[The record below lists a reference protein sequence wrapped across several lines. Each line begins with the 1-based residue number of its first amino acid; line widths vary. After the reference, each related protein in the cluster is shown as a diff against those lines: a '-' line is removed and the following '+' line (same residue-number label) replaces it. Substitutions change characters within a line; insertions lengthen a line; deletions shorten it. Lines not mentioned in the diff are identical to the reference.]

1 MASSVKDISKQAVH
15 RLQAYEWPGNVREL
29 ENAIHSALIVCR
41 GESILPRHLPL
52 RIQGYPQVL
61 DVHIEPDMGM
71 EEQVGKI
78 CEAVERE
85 MIIKALEENNQSR
98 TKAAEKLQIS
108 RKTLFN
114 KMQKLGID

>member
-1 MASSVKDISKQAVH
+1 
-15 RLQAYEWPGNVREL
+15 
-29 ENAIHSALIVCR
+29 
-41 GESILPRHLPL
+41 
-52 RIQGYPQVL
+52 
-61 DVHIEPDMGM
+61 
-71 EEQVGKI
+71 
-78 CEAVERE
+78 VERE